1 MGHCCLRFVYLRLMV
16 FGTMRK
22 DCRPSVEPIV
32 IVPYDSEWPKKFE
45 TEKIA
50 IQRALGA
57 VVIEVHHI
65 GSTAV
70 SGLAAKPIIDI
81 LVAVESLDDRPA
93 FERGLSV
100 LGYVN
105 TPHDDDANRLC
116 YGRGAPSAYHV
127 HVVRLNSWTYWRHI
141 IFRDILISSPD
152 VRSDYERLKMELA
165 TRFRGNREAYTDGK
179 GAFIERTVAQEV
191 RGK

>member
-1 MGHCCLRFVYLRLMV
+1 M
-16 FGTMRK
+16 
-22 DCRPSVEPIV
+22 
-32 IVPYDSEWPKKFE
+32 IVPYDPEWEKKFE
-45 TEKIA
+45 TEKTA

-57 VVIEVHHI
+57 VVLEVHHI

-81 LVAVESLDDRPA
+81 LVAVESLDDRA
-93 FERGLSV
+93 EFERGLSA

-116 YGRGAPSAYHV
+116 YMRGVPSAYHV
-127 HVVRLNSWTYWRHI
+127 HVVGLNSWTYWRHI

-165 TRFRGNREAYTDGK
+165 ARYRGNREAYTDGK
-179 GAFIERTVAQEV
+179 SEFIERTVAQKLRE
-191 RGK
+191 K